1 MLRSFKSVIIL
12 ALLLAAIIFLFRKM
26 DLIPSWKQ
34 LFGSA
39 PLAIDQTPVLIKEI
53 NELASLITV
62 TGYDEVVVDSISADP
77 AQVAIKA
84 ITGLPLNPFS
94 PLYRKLVL
102 IARGQVICGTDLKK
116 MTDSS
121 IRVFKDSVAVFIPPA
136 EILDVIVNPS
146 GFETFIESG
155 DWSDEA
161 VKAVKVKARNKM
173 RDRAMQQ
180 QLTAKANQRAVML
193 MTNMLQ
199 ASGFKKVSITLNAK
213 R

>member
-1 MLRSFKSVIIL
+1 MLKSLKSVIIL
-12 ALLLAAIIFLFRKM
+12 VILLVVMIFIFRKM

-34 LFGSA
+34 VFSAA
-39 PLAIDQTPVLIKEI
+39 PLTIDKTPVLIKEI

-77 AQVAIKA
+77 AQVAIKS

-102 IARGQVICGTDLKK
+102 IAKGQVICGTDLKK

-121 IRVFKDSVAVFIPPA
+121 VRVFKDSVAVTIPRA
-136 EILDVIVNPS
+136 EVLDVIINPS
-146 GFETFIESG
+146 GFETFIETG
-155 DWSDEA
+155 DWSDQA
-161 VKAVKVKARNKM
+161 IKAVKVKARNKM

-193 MTNMLQ
+193 MTSMLQ
-199 ASGFKKVSITLNAK
+199 ASGFKKVSVSFH
-213 R
+213 